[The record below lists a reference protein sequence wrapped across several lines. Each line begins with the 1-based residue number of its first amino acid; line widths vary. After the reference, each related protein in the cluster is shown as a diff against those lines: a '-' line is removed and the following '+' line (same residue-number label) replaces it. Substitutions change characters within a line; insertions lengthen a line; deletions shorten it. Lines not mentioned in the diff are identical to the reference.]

1 MEAMSCG
8 VPVICN
14 NISGN
19 IELINNN
26 NGIVYKEIND
36 NSFEKLI
43 ISIYNNHTNIVLKNK
58 KRESAY
64 FTIKNFN
71 KKIYL
76 KASQK

>member
-14 NISGN
+14 NISSN

-36 NSFEKLI
+36 NSFE
-43 ISIYNNHTNIVLKNK
+43 N
-58 KRESAY
+58 
-64 FTIKNFN
+64 
-71 KKIYL
+71 
-76 KASQK
+76 